1 VVTELA
7 ANATRI
13 RVGEAGIALHPVV
26 VRYQN
31 QKKQSAISARKISET
46 HHLIPDMQ
54 GHTPRR
60 RFGQNFLAD
69 PHYLQRIIDA
79 VHPQPGE
86 ALVEI
91 GPGLGALTAG
101 LIARAG
107 HLHAVEID
115 RDLAARLRERFSATQ
130 LTLFEED
137 ALRFDFIRLSAT
149 LSTPLRIVGNLP
161 YNISS
166 PLLFHLSTDT
176 IFLRD
181 LHVMLQKEVVAR
193 MTAAPSTPDYG
204 RLSVMLQAKF
214 AITRLFVVPPGA
226 FVPAPKVDSAVARL
240 VPLGERAPK
249 MDDAPLFAR
258 LVSAAFA
265 QRRKTLRNAL
275 TACCTPDDLR
285 AAEIDPQARG
295 ENLAVED
302 FVRLA
307 NQVSEVKKDKT
318 QARKR

>member
-1 VVTELA
+1 
-7 ANATRI
+7 
-13 RVGEAGIALHPVV
+13 
-26 VRYQN
+26 
-31 QKKQSAISARKISET
+31 
-46 HHLIPDMQ
+46 MQ

-69 PHYLQRIIDA
+69 PHYVQRIIDA
-79 VHPQPGE
+79 VNPQPGE

-115 RDLAARLRERFSATQ
+115 RDLAARLHERFSTEQ
-130 LTLFEED
+130 LTLFEID
-137 ALRFDFIRLSAT
+137 ALRFDFARLATALSA
-149 LSTPLRIVGNLP
+149 PLRIVGNLP

-166 PLLFHLSTDT
+166 PLLFHLATDT
-176 IFLRD
+176 ASLRD

-193 MTAAPSTPDYG
+193 MVATPSTPEYG

-214 AITRLFVVPPGA
+214 AITRLFIVPPGA
-226 FVPAPKVDSAVARL
+226 FSPAPKVDSAVARL
-240 VPLGERAPK
+240 APLGTQAPK
-249 MDDAPLFAR
+249 IDDEALFAR
-258 LVSAAFA
+258 LVSAAFM

-275 TACCTPDDLR
+275 AACCTPDDLH
-285 AAEIDPQARG
+285 AVEIDPKARG
-295 ENLAVED
+295 ETLAVED

-307 NQVSEVKKDKT
+307 NH
-318 QARKR
+318 QARIRNQRI